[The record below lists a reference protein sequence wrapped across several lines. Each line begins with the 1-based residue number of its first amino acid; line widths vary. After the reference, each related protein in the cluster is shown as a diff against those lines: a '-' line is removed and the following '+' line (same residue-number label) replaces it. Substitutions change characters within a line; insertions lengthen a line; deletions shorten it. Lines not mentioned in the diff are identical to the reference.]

1 MPLRLEF
8 RLGSHESLKRFII
21 CHEWFPT
28 RFIDSSLAI
37 FVFNYFNFQSLL
49 TFRSRSRAG
58 LLPRKNKLSNLK
70 PHNYQLL
77 KKTLI
82 VQYAIKCVAPVGW
95 TVSFTA
101 SRLPT
106 VIYSNWSESLIVV
119 SIPRTCRDTPDAAS
133 ASKSQ
138 IKPKFLDGRPYRT
151 VTVSQRLKI
160 LWNSNSNQSRT
171 SPHPEPVRIRR
182 KKTNKQ
188 LKYDHYFVSSI
199 ISFWNDVKDMRV
211 HCWPVQSSTNYVRF
225 IFQYFSMTFPQ
236 KTSMTNWMESI

>member
-1 MPLRLEF
+1 MNRRQPKRSNLNRSRTKSIPVDKRAISKRDIKQRKKKTRYLPLRLEF

-182 KKTNKQ
+182 KKKTN
-188 LKYDHYFVSSI
+188 S
-199 ISFWNDVKDMRV
+199 
-211 HCWPVQSSTNYVRF
+211 
-225 IFQYFSMTFPQ
+225 
-236 KTSMTNWMESI
+236 